1 MVSVAWAV
9 FSARKLCD
17 YMLLLSPLQI
27 GHGGG
32 SRGTAHT
39 SCARPTVASLLVSTL
54 IFQCPYPMVTSP
66 WRFIDWPGHRDWWLL
81 PAEFTVGWI
90 KATGHPKKPK
100 QDPTAYGTTAPKICS

>member
-9 FSARKLCD
+9 FNARKLCD
-17 YMLLLSPLQI
+17 YMLFSSPLQI

-54 IFQCPYPMVTSP
+54 IFQCPYPMS
-66 WRFIDWPGHRDWWLL
+66 HLL
-81 PAEFTVGWI
+81 G
-90 KATGHPKKPK
+90 
-100 QDPTAYGTTAPKICS
+100 DS